1 MNPNPNAN
9 ANEMQIQNH
18 VKKKKFFKKE
28 KKLKMAGSIQI
39 LISEASSSDEM
50 PRVAHPIE
58 TASPKGDR
66 IEIPDCHA
74 LHVLGLAV

>member
-1 MNPNPNAN
+1 
-9 ANEMQIQNH
+9 MQMQMQMKCESCK
-18 VKKKKFFKKE
+18 KKKKFFKKE

>member
-1 MNPNPNAN
+1 M
-9 ANEMQIQNH
+9 
-18 VKKKKFFKKE
+18 
-28 KKLKMAGSIQI
+28 KMAGSIQI

-74 LHVLGLAV
+74 LRVLGLAV